1 MGFRETFRLALRAIR
16 RNKVRSA
23 LTMLG
28 VIIGVASVIAMIALG
43 SGARAVIDEQIQA
56 QGTTLIYL
64 SSGSHGGPGR
74 AAQGSGTVQSLKI
87 EDAQAIVREVST
99 IGLWTP
105 GVSGR
110 AQVIAGNA
118 NWNTQVQGGNEDYLA
133 VRNWQL
139 AEGENFTAREVLVA
153 EKVCILGAT
162 VAKTLFP
169 DGDPVGQVIR
179 IRNIPFRVVG
189 VLVEKGQGQ
198 WGQDQDDFVLG
209 PWTTIQKKLLGIDY
223 IHQVSFTARST
234 ELVEPTAV
242 AITRLMRARHR
253 ISNPEMDDFTVR
265 TVEEMAATRVQMA
278 ETMTGLLMSV
288 ASVSLLVGGIGIMN
302 IMLVSVT
309 ERTRE
314 IGVRLAVGAKAA
326 DILRQFL
333 AEAVALSLV
342 GGLAGIALGITV
354 SEVIT
359 KSLGWPVLITTAS
372 IAVAFAFSAAV
383 GVFFGW
389 YPARKAANLDPIE
402 ALRYE

>member
-1 MGFRETFRLALRAIR
+1 MGFRETFRLALRVIR

-43 SGARAVIDEQIQA
+43 SGARAVIDEQIQS

-87 EDAQAIVREVST
+87 EDAQRIVRRGAPT

-110 AQVIAGNA
+110 APWIAGNA
-118 NWNTQVQGGNEDYLA
+118 NWNTQVQGGNEDDLA

-139 AEGENFTAREVLVA
+139 AEGENFNAREVLVA

-179 IRNIPFRVVG
+179 MRNIPFRVVG

-223 IHQVSFTARST
+223 IHQCCSPRGRASSSSRRRSRS
-234 ELVEPTAV
+234 P
-242 AITRLMRARHR
+242 
-253 ISNPEMDDFTVR
+253 
-265 TVEEMAATRVQMA
+265 
-278 ETMTGLLMSV
+278 G
-288 ASVSLLVGGIGIMN
+288 
-302 IMLVSVT
+302 
-309 ERTRE
+309 
-314 IGVRLAVGAKAA
+314 
-326 DILRQFL
+326 
-333 AEAVALSLV
+333 
-342 GGLAGIALGITV
+342 
-354 SEVIT
+354 
-359 KSLGWPVLITTAS
+359 
-372 IAVAFAFSAAV
+372 
-383 GVFFGW
+383 
-389 YPARKAANLDPIE
+389 
-402 ALRYE
+402 